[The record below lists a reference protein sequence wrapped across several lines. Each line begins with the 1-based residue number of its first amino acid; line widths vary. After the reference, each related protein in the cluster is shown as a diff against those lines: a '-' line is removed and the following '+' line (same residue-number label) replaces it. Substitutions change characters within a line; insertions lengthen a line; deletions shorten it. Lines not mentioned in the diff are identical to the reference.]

1 MHVIATTRFNTKTWN
16 ENERWRETN
25 NFKGCIYNTPKQ
37 NNINILPNAP
47 MFILEMNNDENKIK
61 GVGLIKNA
69 IVIEK
74 PIKIYD
80 DRNYNRYTYRSNYR
94 IDRSIITTEEEK
106 IFKIFDVLLFKGSR
120 HMKRGQ
126 GITSVPLWISKN
138 KHIDFIAFFRELFVK
153 YFIDIKILDIQ

>member
-1 MHVIATTRFNTKTWN
+1 MH
-16 ENERWRETN
+16 
-25 NFKGCIYNTPKQ
+25 
-37 NNINILPNAP
+37 L
-47 MFILEMNNDENKIK
+47 IK
-61 GVGLIKNA
+61 PFVKKNA

-74 PIKIYD
+74 PVRIYD